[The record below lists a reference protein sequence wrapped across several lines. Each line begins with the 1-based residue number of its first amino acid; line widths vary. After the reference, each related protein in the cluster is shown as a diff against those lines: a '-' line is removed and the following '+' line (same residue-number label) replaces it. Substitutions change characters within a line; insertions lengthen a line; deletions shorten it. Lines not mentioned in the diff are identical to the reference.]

1 MSSRVAL
8 AAVLVSGLL
17 LALTPTAMAGPASN
31 GLTATYAGSGATAST
46 TTCTWKWRWKK
57 RVRWVKRHG
66 RKRKVVKYRKVK
78 VKVCRTVTPP
88 APARLGVKSWEF
100 GFTLSAKEIPAGD
113 TIVELSNQG
122 EDSHDLHIQRVD
134 GGETLAA
141 PETDPGGINRIRFTT
156 TPGTYRL
163 WCSLPFHAQRGM
175 DTTITVD

>member
-1 MSSRVAL
+1 MIPRAVLAGVL
-8 AAVLVSGLL
+8 AAGLL
-17 LALTPTAMAGPASN
+17 FTLTPTTAAGAVGN
-31 GLTATYAGSGATAST
+31 GSRVMQAGSGATAST

-66 RKRKVVKYRKVK
+66 RKRKVVKYRKVR

-100 GFTLSAKEIPAGD
+100 GFTLSAKELQAGD

-134 GGETLAA
+134 GGQELAT
-141 PETDPGGINRIRFTT
+141 PETDPGGLNRIRFTT
-156 TPGTYRL
+156 MPGTYRL